1 MMANLDILHVFNK
14 NIGVN
19 IMVKQFAHYKVGQVT
34 GRRELT

>member
-19 IMVKQFAHYKVGQVT
+19 IMVKHSLPITKWVKSLEG
-34 GRRELT
+34 EN